1 MSTLV
6 ASGRALGVPLILCG
20 APGSAA
26 APLADALGE
35 AGLDLGDRPPAG
47 SGVAEDRELA
57 AFQQRLLEAG
67 VPTIDARWHEA
78 GRALL
83 ARKFGGRPAFGW
95 KDGRTP
101 FVLDFWDAVVPS
113 ARWLFVYR
121 DPALVTWSLL
131 RRGVFATASALPFRR
146 ALHSLRVWRHAAE
159 RMLAFA
165 ARCPDRVAFVR
176 SPDDCDV
183 DGETALAATLAR
195 WEVPIAAPRVVRAF
209 RPHLPKRRAPRW
221 ITALARADPRVAQLA
236 RALDARRVAGP
247 RPPASPDDAPRRPT
261 VCVFAADVKREYS
274 QTFVHDHL
282 RRLPARTIL
291 LHQDG
296 GALRTQDDAPLL
308 TLPERLA
315 AAWLRELGWNTDAIR
330 DRALARFLRR
340 EGVDAVL
347 AEFANHAA
355 GLLGGC
361 DAARVPLVVHFHGF
375 DAFQSELLRHKAD
388 DYRLL
393 FARAAAVVAVSRDM
407 ERQLVRLGA
416 PPERVHWAPCGVDP
430 AEVPTGD
437 PTGAPPT
444 FVAIGRF
451 VDKKGP
457 HLTLLAFREVARA
470 VPESRLVM
478 VGDGPLLATCRTLAA
493 QLGIDRTVE
502 LRGALSHAAA
512 LAVLRGARAFVQHS
526 VVSGG
531 DSEGTPVA
539 VLEAAAAGVP
549 VVATRHAGIADV
561 VAHGESGYLVA
572 EGDVADMAA
581 HMLALAR
588 DPALAA
594 RLGRRARERVLEAY
608 AADVSITRLWRVLAD
623 TIAAREGEIPRVD

>member
-1 MSTLV
+1 MSTL
-6 ASGRALGVPLILCG
+6 GPHGIPLIVCG

-26 APLADALGE
+26 APLAEALGA
-35 AGLDLGDRPPAG
+35 AGLALGDRPPAG
-47 SGVAEDRELA
+47 SGVAEDRELG
-57 AFQQRLLEAG
+57 AFQQQLLDAG
-67 VPTIDARWHEA
+67 APAADVGWQDA

-83 ARKFGGRPAFGW
+83 ARKFDGRPAFGW

-101 FVLDFWDAVVPS
+101 FLLDYWDAVLPD
-113 ARWLFVYR
+113 ARWIFVYR

-131 RRGVFATASALPFRR
+131 RRGLFATESAIPARR
-146 ALHSLRVWRHAAE
+146 ALLAVRVWRRAAE

-165 ARCPDRVAFVR
+165 DRRPDRVALLR
-176 SPDDCDV
+176 ASDDWDPA
-183 DGETALAATLAR
+183 GEAALAATLAR
-195 WEVPIAAPRVVRAF
+195 WQVPIAAPRIGEAF

-221 ITALARADPRVAQLA
+221 IGALVRAVPGVTALD

-247 RPPASPDDAPRRPT
+247 RPARSADTPRRPT

-274 QTFVHDHL
+274 QTFVHEHL
-282 RRLPARTIL
+282 QRLPARTIL

-296 GALRTQDDAPLL
+296 GVLRTQDDLPLL

-315 AAWLRELGWNTDAIR
+315 AAWMRELGWGTDAVR
-330 DRALARFLRR
+330 DRALGRFFRR

-355 GLLGGC
+355 GLVGGC
-361 DAARVPLVVHFHGF
+361 ATARVPLVVHFHGF
-375 DAFQSELLRHKAD
+375 DAFQSELLRQKAD
-388 DYRLL
+388 DYRML

-416 PPERVHWAPCGVDP
+416 PPERVHWAPCGVDVSELPTVDP
-430 AEVPTGD
+430 AD
-437 PTGAPPT
+437 APPT

-493 QLGIDRTVE
+493 QLGLDGAVE
-502 LRGALSHAAA
+502 LRGALSHASA
-512 LAVLRGARAFVQHS
+512 LATLRGARAFVQHS

-539 VLEAAAAGVP
+539 VLEAAASGIP

-561 VAHGESGYLVA
+561 VTHGESGYLVA
-572 EGDVADMAA
+572 EGDVADMAG

-594 RLGRRARERVLEAY
+594 RLGRRARERVLEVY
-608 AADVSITRLWRVLAD
+608 AADVGIARLWRVLAD
-623 TIAAREGEIPRVD
+623 AIAARRY

>member
-1 MSTLV
+1 MSTLA

-26 APLADALGE
+26 APLAEALAE

-57 AFQQRLLEAG
+57 AFQQRLLDAG
-67 VPTIDARWHEA
+67 VPTVDARSLEA
-78 GRALL
+78 GSALL

-101 FVLDFWDAVVPS
+101 FVLDFWDVVVPD

-131 RRGVFATASALPFRR
+131 RRGVFATDSALPFRR
-146 ALHSLRVWRHAAE
+146 ARHALRVWRLAAE

-165 ARCPDRVAFVR
+165 ACRPDRVAFVR
-176 SPDDCDV
+176 SPDDWDG
-183 DGETALAATLAR
+183 DGEAALAATLAR
-195 WEVPIAAPRVVRAF
+195 WDVPIAAPRIVRAF

-247 RPPASPDDAPRRPT
+247 RPPASPDDGPRRPT

-274 QTFVHDHL
+274 QTFVHEHL
-282 RRLPARTIL
+282 QRLPARTIL
-291 LHQDG
+291 LHQENG
-296 GALRTQDDAPLL
+296 TVLTQDDLPLL
-308 TLPERLA
+308 TVPERLA
-315 AAWLRELGWNTDAIR
+315 AAWLRELGWSTDAIR
-330 DRALARFLRR
+330 DRALGRFLRR

-355 GLLGGC
+355 GLVGGSR
-361 DAARVPLVVHFHGF
+361 AARVPLVVHFHGF
-375 DAFQSELLRHKAD
+375 DAFQSDLLRRKEA
-388 DYRLL
+388 DYRTL
-393 FARAAAVVAVSRDM
+393 FANAAAVVAVSRDM

-416 PPERVHWAPCGVDP
+416 PPERVHRAPCGVDVSELPTVDP
-430 AEVPTGD
+430 ADT
-437 PTGAPPT
+437 PPT

-457 HLTLLAFREVARA
+457 HLTLLAFREVAHA
-470 VPESRLVM
+470 VPDSRLVM

-493 QLGIDRTVE
+493 QLGLDGAVE
-502 LRGALSHAAA
+502 LRGALSHAGA

-526 VVSGG
+526 IVSGG

-539 VLEAAAAGVP
+539 VLEAAASGIP

-561 VAHGESGYLVA
+561 VTHGDSGYLVA

-608 AADVSITRLWRVLAD
+608 AADVGIARLWRVLAD
-623 TIAAREGEIPRVD
+623 AIAARRD